1 MTTASTQPTLR
12 SQAHCKAHKATAQK
26 PTLQRACLHPRCPS
40 YISLFI
46 INLLAWGLT
55 STYGQSI
62 SRQTLFSKKSI
73 TELTQHPPTSHQQK
87 FDEISINNQPSVNYN
102 YPMDINA
109 QDVINQQNRNA
120 LQQHGIL
127 PSQTSQQQKE
137 LQNLKQE
144 MRQDEI
150 EAERAAYMAKIK
162 PFQNRL
168 NEFLKMNPDSFSVTK
183 AIYLSES
190 AWYDNPPT
198 YQQFENAIKQRAE
211 LVKQILKQEGV
222 NPNSNIAKNYGI
234 QKLYKQETKYI
245 NPRTKQTFIAPKVT
259 YDFNDPYGDKN
270 WSNMFLTKLLGTGK
284 GQCHS
289 MPLLYLAIAEQLGAK
304 AYLSL
309 SPEHSFIQYFNEN
322 GYRYNFETTNGNL
335 VNQTWLMQSNYIN
348 ATALKNKTYLD
359 TLSNRQL
366 FAQLLSDLLQN
377 YTGKVGYDNFS
388 QQLAQQIL
396 AINSKNIAALMTQ
409 ANFNTFIARD
419 ELKAVGNPPLNE
431 IPNYPKANQAYQNML
446 QSYQLIDEQG
456 FQDIPKEAYQ
466 QWLKTIEI
474 EKKKQENQEIQK
486 RMKAEIEMLK
496 RLKPVMLKSSKG

>member
-1 MTTASTQPTLR
+1 MTTASRQPTLR
-12 SQAHCKAHKATAQK
+12 SQAHLHGAQNQRRKTQPCK
-26 PTLQRACLHPRCPS
+26 RACLHPRRPS
-40 YISLFI
+40 YISLCIF
-46 INLLAWGLT
+46 NLLAWGLT
-55 STYGQSI
+55 STYGQPI

-73 TELTQHPPTSHQQK
+73 TELTQHPLTPQQQK
-87 FDEISINNQPSVNYN
+87 FQEVTTTPVVINNYN
-102 YPMDINA
+102 PILGNNS
-109 QDVINQQNRNA
+109 IEQQNRII
-120 LQQHGIL
+120 LQQQGML
-127 PSQTSQQQKE
+127 PGQNNKQREVQQ
-137 LQNLKQE
+137 LKQE
-144 MRQDEI
+144 LRNDEI
-150 EAERAAYMAKIK
+150 EAAKAQRLAMMK
-162 PFQNRL
+162 PFQNSL
-168 NEFLKMNPDSFSVTK
+168 QEILKMNPDSFSVTK
-183 AIYLSES
+183 AIYLTES
-190 AWYDNPPT
+190 AWYDKAPT

-211 LVKQILKQEGV
+211 VVKQILKQQGI

-234 QKLYKQETKYI
+234 QKLYKQDTKYI
-245 NPRTKQTFIAPKVT
+245 NPKTKQTFIAPKVT

-335 VNQTWLMQSNYIN
+335 VNQTWLMQSNYIH

-366 FAQLLSDLLQN
+366 YAQLLSDLLQN
-377 YTGKVGYDNFS
+377 YTGKIGYDNFS
-388 QQLAQQIL
+388 EQLAQQIL
-396 AINSKNIAALMTQ
+396 AINPKNIAALMTQ
-409 ANFNTFIARD
+409 ANFNTYIARD
-419 ELKAVGNPPLNE
+419 ELKEVGNPPVTQ

-446 QSYQLIDEQG
+446 QSYQLIDGQG
-456 FQDIPKEAYQ
+456 FQDMPKEAYQ
-466 QWLKTIEI
+466 QWLKTIET

>member
-1 MTTASTQPTLR
+1 MTTASRQPTLR

-40 YISLFI
+40 YISLLI
-46 INLLAWGLT
+46 ISLLAWGLT
-55 STYGQSI
+55 SIYGQSI

-73 TELTQHPPTSHQQK
+73 AELTQHPPTPQQQK
-87 FDEISINNQPSVNYN
+87 FQEITTTPVVINNYN
-102 YPMDINA
+102 PILGNSS
-109 QDVINQQNRNA
+109 IEQQNRII
-120 LQQHGIL
+120 LQQKSML
-127 PSQTSQQQKE
+127 PGQSNQQQRK

-150 EAERAAYMAKIK
+150 EADKAAYIAKMK
-162 PFQNRL
+162 PFQNSL
-168 NEFLKMNPDSFSVTK
+168 NEFLKMNPDSFSITK
-183 AIYLSES
+183 AIYLTES
-190 AWYDNPPT
+190 AWYDKPPT
-198 YQQFENAIKQRAE
+198 YQQFENAIKQRAD
-211 LVKQILKQEGV
+211 LVKQILKREGI
-222 NPNSNIAKNYGI
+222 NTNSNVAKNYGI
-234 QKLYKQETKYI
+234 QKLYKQDNNFI
-245 NPRTKQTFIAPKVT
+245 NPKTKQTFTAPKIT
-259 YDFNDPYGDKN
+259 YDFNDPYGEKN

-359 TLSNRQL
+359 TLSSRQL
-366 FAQLLSDLLQN
+366 YAQLLSDLLQN

-388 QQLAQQIL
+388 QQLTQQIL
-396 AINSKNIAALMTQ
+396 AINPKNIAALMSQ

-419 ELKAVGNPPLNE
+419 ELKAVGNPSAIE

-456 FQDIPKEAYQ
+456 FQDMPKEAYQ
-466 QWLKTIEI
+466 QWLRTIET

-496 RLKPVMLKSSKG
+496 KLKPVMLKTPKG

>member
-1 MTTASTQPTLR
+1 MTTASRQPTLH
-12 SQAHCKAHKATAQK
+12 SQAHLQDAQSPRRKTQPCK
-26 PTLQRACLHPRCPS
+26 RACLHPRCPS
-40 YISLFI
+40 IISLFI
-46 INLLAWGLT
+46 FNLLTLGLT

-73 TELTQHPPTSHQQK
+73 TELTQHPPTPKQQK
-87 FDEISINNQPSVNYN
+87 FQEVTNTPV
-102 YPMDINA
+102 
-109 QDVINQQNRNA
+109 VINTYNPILGNSSIEQQNRII
-120 LQQHGIL
+120 LQQQGML
-127 PSQTSQQQKE
+127 PGQTNQQQKE
-137 LQNLKQE
+137 LQSLKQE
-144 MRQDEI
+144 MRQDEM
-150 EAERAAYMAKIK
+150 EAEKAEYTAKMK
-162 PFQNRL
+162 PFQNSL

-183 AIYLSES
+183 AIYLTES
-190 AWYDNPPT
+190 AWYDKPPT
-198 YQQFENAIKQRAE
+198 YQQFENAIKQRAD
-211 LVKQILKQEGV
+211 LVKQILKQERV

-234 QKLYKQETKYI
+234 QKIYKQDTKYI
-245 NPRTKQTFIAPKVT
+245 DPKTKQTFIAPKVT

-270 WSNMFLTKLLGTGK
+270 WNNMFLTKLLGTGK

-289 MPLLYLAIAEQLGAK
+289 MPLLYLALAEQLGAK

-359 TLSNRQL
+359 TLSSRQL
-366 FAQLLSDLLQN
+366 YAQLLSDLLQN
-377 YTGKVGYDNFS
+377 YTAKVGYDNFS
-388 QQLAQQIL
+388 AQLTQQIL
-396 AINSKNIAALMTQ
+396 AINPKNIAALMTQ

-419 ELKAVGNPPLNE
+419 ELKAVGNPPVNE

-456 FQDIPKEAYQ
+456 FQDMPKEVYQ
-466 QWLKTIEI
+466 QWLKTIEA
-474 EKKKQENQEIQK
+474 EKKKQENQELQK